1 MSIKKTDTEIKLLR
15 EGGKRLAD
23 ILACTL
29 DYLQPGQ
36 STAEINAY
44 TEQLFAKSG
53 GRPSFKGFQGFP
65 AAACISVNHEVV
77 HGIPRPDK
85 IIQEGDIVDVDVG
98 LEYKGLFTDMS
109 YTAVVG
115 SVSPEARRLLS
126 ITKQSLDQAIQQA
139 LVGNTTGHIGHTIE
153 QLANKHDYG
162 VVRSLVGH
170 GVGHAVHEEPRVPN
184 FGKPGTGT
192 TLVASMVIAIE
203 PMLNLGGEAVE
214 TEADGWTA
222 VTADGSLSA
231 HYEHT
236 VAITE
241 QGPEI
246 LTRI

>member
-1 MSIKKTDTEIKLLR
+1 MSLKKSDTEIKLLR
-15 EGGKRLAD
+15 EGGKRLAY
-23 ILACTL
+23 ILARTL
-29 DYLQPGQ
+29 DFMQPGQ

-44 TEQLFAKSG
+44 AEKLFAKSG
-53 GRPSFKGFQGFP
+53 GKPSFKGFNGFP
-65 AAACISVNHEVV
+65 AAVCISVNHEVV
-77 HGIPRPDK
+77 HGIPRSDK

-109 YTAVVG
+109 YSAAIGAIT
-115 SVSPEARRLLS
+115 PEAKQLLS
-126 ITKQSLDQAIQQA
+126 ITKQSLDQAINQA
-139 LVGNTTGHIGHTIE
+139 IPGNTVGHIGNTIE
-153 QLANKHDYG
+153 QLARKYNYG

-184 FGKPGTGT
+184 FGQSGSGAN
-192 TLVASMVIAIE
+192 LVSGMVIAIE
-203 PMLNLGGEAVE
+203 PMFNLGSEAVQTE
-214 TEADGWTA
+214 TDGWTA

-246 LTRI
+246 LTRL